1 MANAAPQQ
9 LADPISGNSQNASHA
24 GDISASPLHK
34 RTYQACIPCR
44 KRKVRCDLGP
54 VDEPHDPPC
63 VRCRREAKECYFSA
77 TRRKRKADS
86 EDGQSAGDGP
96 PDEEFA
102 AHLARKKSVRTSG
115 SFDQQPLPNGQQ
127 SLTSGPLPAT
137 SPLDGYDLP
146 RQRPLQQDSPYATKI
161 QLGKAADGQD
171 QEVSNETAAALF
183 QSPINVP
190 GDALHLLLKASDES
204 EHMQRKD
211 TASLGE
217 RSTNQSVRTSNI
229 MHGRYNSG
237 PSSHDQAGQN
247 YPLNIDPAISGSN
260 ADIDDTPIPIEA
272 LRLWSRL
279 RFVRA
284 GWFTAK
290 EAISY
295 IDYFYKCHSPL
306 TPISLPAFDSHAAY
320 SNLVNDEPMLTVTV
334 LTIASRYMELS
345 GPGGKTRSFMIHE
358 RLWSYLQNMIT
369 RMFWGQEQFGGG
381 FCGAGTRRPGQPNS
395 GKGGLRTLG
404 TIESLL
410 LLNEFHPRSM
420 HFPPRDDDDDILAPA
435 DDADTPADEKALYL
449 GSTWSEPAV
458 RSDRMCWSLIGTS
471 YVLAYEL
478 GIFGTYSDGVLSVDG
493 IVKRKGGATEYNK
506 RADRIER
513 MLYVFVT
520 QASGRFGIPSM
531 CSDQINQFA
540 IESVKEGFVS
550 VDSTM
555 LKDPVDRTQQ
565 SWLELMIIMKDCN
578 DRLFS
583 SKDQTTKLVQ
593 TEAYIV
599 ELHQL
604 QPLLYSWQK
613 RFNALDLP
621 VYPRVILSIEYHY
634 ITLYIN
640 SLALQAVM
648 EHWAAKANPLPQGE
662 SPQSPVS
669 TMSSS
674 YASVY
679 NRNEPYIRE
688 VIDSS
693 RTVLRHV
700 LDVLLPNDHLKHA
713 PVRTYF
719 RIISAAMFLLKT
731 FALGGKEDEV
741 AVSLRLLKDTVKAL
755 RTSVVDDVHLCLRIA
770 DVLESLI
777 KAINTQFVRL
787 PPGSLST
794 PEQAKRTTHLSE
806 QQAHF
811 ASDGYQTGTKNFNPS
826 DRFQYDDRQGPLAG
840 ISRTYNSP
848 HDSNISIMPP
858 IGNNYASFN
867 PNNNFVNTFTQSPNQ
882 NQHHNQPQQP
892 FYSNGDDPM
901 AFPSDWLTLDLQPL
915 LGNDGVEG
923 GDNPWFGA
931 FGPETHNNL
940 EVLGK
945 LVNDS
950 GYKGDGF
957 GEGAME
963 F

>member
-1 MANAAPQQ
+1 MTTATPQQ
-9 LADPISGNSQNASHA
+9 LADQISGNPHNASHA
-24 GDISASPLHK
+24 GNISAPPLHK

-96 PDEEFA
+96 PDEEYA
-102 AHLARKKSVRTSG
+102 AHLARKKGARASG
-115 SFDQQPLPNGQQ
+115 SFDQQPLPHGRQ
-127 SLTSGPLPAT
+127 SLTSGSLPAT
-137 SPLDGYDLP
+137 SPLDGYDLHGEGSL
-146 RQRPLQQDSPYATKI
+146 RHDSPYATKRG
-161 QLGKAADGQD
+161 LGGAEDGHG

-204 EHMQRKD
+204 EHMQRRD
-211 TASLGE
+211 TASLGR
-217 RSTNQSVRTSNI
+217 RSTSQSMRNSSI
-229 MHGRYNSG
+229 MQGRYNSR
-237 PSSHDQAGQN
+237 PSSQHQAGQN
-247 YPLNIDPAISGSN
+247 YSLNIDPAISGSN
-260 ADIDDTPIPIEA
+260 AANNDSTPIPIEA
-272 LRLWSRL
+272 LKLWSRL

-284 GWFTAK
+284 GWFTAR

-295 IDYFYKCHSPL
+295 VDYFYKYHSPL
-306 TPISLPAFDSHAAY
+306 TPISLPTFDSQAAY
-320 SNLVNDEPMLTVTV
+320 SSLVNDEPMLTVTV

-381 FCGAGTRRPGQPNS
+381 FCGAGSRRPGQPNS

-420 HFPPRDDDDDILAPA
+420 HFPPRDDDDDILAPP
-435 DDADTPADEKALYL
+435 DDTNTPADEKAPYM

-493 IVKRKGGATEYNK
+493 IVKRKGGPTPYNK

-513 MLYVFVT
+513 MLYVFIT

-531 CSDQINQFA
+531 YSDHINKFA

-555 LKDPVDRTQQ
+555 LKDPVDKTQQ
-565 SWLELMIIMKDCN
+565 SWLELMIVMKDCN

-593 TEAYIV
+593 DEAYIV
-599 ELHQL
+599 QLRQL
-604 QPLLYSWQK
+604 QPLLHSWLK
-613 RFNALDLP
+613 RFDALDLP
-621 VYPRVILSIEYHY
+621 MYPKTILSIEYHY
-634 ITLYIN
+634 ISLYIN

-648 EHWAAKANPLPQGE
+648 EHWAAKANPPPQGE

-669 TMSSS
+669 TVSSS
-674 YASVY
+674 YASLY

-688 VIDSS
+688 VIESS

-700 LDVLLPNDHLKHA
+700 LKVLLPDDHLKHA

-731 FALGGKEDEV
+731 FALGGKEDDV
-741 AVSLRLLKDTVKAL
+741 AVSLHLLKDTVKAL

-794 PEQAKRTTHLSE
+794 PEQAKRTTNIRE
-806 QQAHF
+806 QQTQSG
-811 ASDGYQTGTKNFNPS
+811 SDDYRTSAKAFDPS
-826 DRFQYDDRQGPLAG
+826 GRFQYDDRQGPLAG

-858 IGNNYASFN
+858 IGNNYAPFN
-867 PNNNFVNTFTQSPNQ
+867 PNNNFVNTFTQSPNP
-882 NQHHNQPQQP
+882 NQNQPQQTFYPNGEESMP
-892 FYSNGDDPM
+892 F
-901 AFPSDWLTLDLQPL
+901 SDWLTLDLQPL
-915 LGNDGVEG
+915 LGNDGMG
-923 GDNPWFGA
+923 GADNPWFGA

-945 LVNDS
+945 LVNDG

-957 GEGAME
+957 GEGGMG